1 MILKFCTKSNRNF
14 KNSIAFYFVSEYN
27 NDCYITYVIKEKN
40 RMPPIPKISKQMI
53 LESSIEIIRKDGI
66 ENLNV
71 RNIANK
77 LSCSTQPIMYHYK
90 NMGILKEE
98 LYTMVNEYHSEFL
111 MKESNINPLLNIG
124 LQYIKF
130 ANEEKNLFKFLFQS
144 NKFSNFNFE
153 DLIDDNESNLQSI
166 FDIVQKET
174 KLSGNQI
181 KEKFTILFIIAHGI
195 ASLLANNSMTY
206 NEKEC
211 MKILEQVFYKN

>member
-1 MILKFCTKSNRNF
+1 
-14 KNSIAFYFVSEYN
+14 
-27 NDCYITYVIKEKN
+27 
-40 RMPPIPKISKQMI
+40 MPPIPKISKEMI

-90 NMGILKEE
+90 NMDMLKEE
-98 LYTMVNEYHSEFL
+98 LYTMVDKYHSEFL
-111 MKESNINPLLNIG
+111 MRENNINHLLSIG

-144 NKFSNFNFE
+144 NKFSNFNFK
-153 DLIDDNESNLQSI
+153 DLIDNNESDLQNI

-174 KLSGNQI
+174 YPSSSSITKSYFSNFLLYAVNW
-181 KEKFTILFIIAHGI
+181 LLLI
-195 ASLLANNSMTY
+195 ASFISSS
-206 NEKEC
+206 
-211 MKILEQVFYKN
+211 

>member
-1 MILKFCTKSNRNF
+1 
-14 KNSIAFYFVSEYN
+14 
-27 NDCYITYVIKEKN
+27 
-40 RMPPIPKISKQMI
+40 MPPIPKISKEMI

-90 NMGILKEE
+90 NMDMLKEE
-98 LYTMVNEYHSEFL
+98 LYTKVDKYHSEFL
-111 MKESNINPLLNIG
+111 IKESNINPLLNIG

-144 NKFSNFNFE
+144 NKFSNFNFN
-153 DLIDDNESNLQSI
+153 DLIHNDDGELQNI

-174 KLSGNQI
+174 NLDGTQI
-181 KEKFTILFIIAHGI
+181 KEMFTILFVTAHGI
-195 ASLLANNSMTY
+195 ASLLANNSMIY
-206 NEKEC
+206 NENEC
-211 MKILEQVFYKN
+211 IKILKKVFYMN